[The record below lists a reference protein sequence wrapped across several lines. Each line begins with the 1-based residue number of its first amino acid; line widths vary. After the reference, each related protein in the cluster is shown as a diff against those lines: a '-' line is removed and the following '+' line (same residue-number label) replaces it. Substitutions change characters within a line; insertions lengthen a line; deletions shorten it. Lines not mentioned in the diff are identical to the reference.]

1 MTSSVPSLHTH
12 RAAPARPPART
23 FEITPR
29 AAFYL
34 LASIT
39 MSFLAGSSAPTP
51 LYPIYQQL
59 WHFSPVT
66 VTVIFAAYAV
76 ALLAMLLVTGRL
88 SDHIGRRPVLI
99 AATIAQALTM
109 VVFATAQGVAALI
122 AARILQGFATG
133 AAIGAIGAG
142 MLDIDRDK
150 GTVANAVA
158 PAMGTAVGGLIAG
171 AMVRWLPA
179 PTHLVYIALAAVY
192 LLQGLGVALMPEP
205 GMRRPGAL
213 ASLKVQWRAPRS
225 THTALMAAAPLLVA
239 GWAIVG
245 FYLSLGPALIHRVF
259 GLDASLIGGL
269 LPFLLVGSA
278 GIAVL
283 LWHRAHE
290 RKMRLGGASALV
302 VGMVASLIALVL
314 HGTVEFFAASMI
326 AGAGFGLGFQG
337 AIRSVVAAAAAAE
350 RAAVLSVVF
359 IVSYLALGLPAV
371 AAGVVVARTGYLV
384 ETALGL
390 GSLVVVLAAIALHI
404 AVRRQAR

>member
-1 MTSSVPSLHTH
+1 MTSC
-12 RAAPARPPART
+12 PASPLAVRPPARL
-23 FEITPR
+23 EITPS

-66 VTVIFAAYAV
+66 VTVIFAAYAI

-88 SDHIGRRPVLI
+88 SDHVGRRPVLI
-99 AATIAQALTM
+99 AATVAQALTM
-109 VVFATAQGVAALI
+109 VVFATAQGVTGLI

-133 AAIGAIGAG
+133 AAIGAVGAG
-142 MLDIDRDK
+142 MLDIDRDR

-179 PTHLVYIALAAVY
+179 PTHLVYLVFAALY
-192 LLQGLGVALMPEP
+192 LVQALGVVLMPEP
-205 GMRRPGAL
+205 GARRPGAL

-225 THTALMAAAPLLVA
+225 THGPLLSAAPLLIA

-259 GLDASLIGGL
+259 GLDPSLAGGVV
-269 LPFLLVGSA
+269 PFLMVGSA
-278 GIAVL
+278 GLAVL
-283 LWHRAHE
+283 LWHRTHE
-290 RKMRLGGASALV
+290 RRMRLGGASALV
-302 VGMVASLIALVL
+302 AGMLASLTALAL
-314 HGTVEFFAASMI
+314 HGTSGFFAAAI
-326 AGAGFGLGFQG
+326 VAGAGFGLGFQG
-337 AIRSVVAAAAAAE
+337 ALRSVVAAAAATE

-359 IVSYLALGLPAV
+359 VVSYLALALPAV
-371 AAGVVVARTGYLV
+371 AAGFVVARTGRLV

-390 GSLVVVLAAIALHI
+390 GFLVVALAAIALH
-404 AVRRQAR
+404 AAARRRH

>member
-1 MTSSVPSLHTH
+1 MTPSASTL
-12 RAAPARPPART
+12 AARPPARAL
-23 FEITPR
+23 ELSPR

-51 LYPIYQQL
+51 LYPLYQQL

-76 ALLAMLLVTGRL
+76 ALLAMLLVAGRL
-88 SDHIGRRPVLI
+88 SDHVGRRPVLI
-99 AATIAQALTM
+99 VATVAQALTM
-109 VVFATAQGVAALI
+109 AVFATAQGVPALI

-133 AAIGAIGAG
+133 AAIGAVGAG
-142 MLDIDRDK
+142 MLDIDRDR

-179 PTHLVYIALAAVY
+179 PTHLVYVVLAAVY
-192 LLQGLGVALMPEP
+192 LLQALGVVLMPEP

-225 THTALMAAAPLLVA
+225 THGPLLAAAPLLVA

-259 GLDASLIGGL
+259 DLDPSLVGGVV
-269 LPFLLVGSA
+269 PFLMVGSA

-283 LWHRAHE
+283 LAHRTHE
-290 RKMRLGGASALV
+290 RQMRLGGASALL
-302 VGMVASLIALVL
+302 VGMAASLAALAL
-314 HGTVEFFAASMI
+314 HVTSAFFAASII

-337 AIRSVVAAAAAAE
+337 ALRSVVAAAAATE
-350 RAAVLSVVF
+350 RAAVLAVVF

-371 AAGVVVARTGYLV
+371 AAGIVVARTGLLV

-390 GSLVVVLAAIALHI
+390 GALVIALAAIALHL
-404 AVRRQAR
+404 AVRRRR